1 MSRTAHQ
8 KLPVSS
14 PVSGQDARNV
24 IVIGAGIIGLCSAL
38 WLLRQGHR
46 VTIVDPAPPREGGSY
61 EQACSFGNACT
72 IAHHACLPVAMPGI
86 GLKVPG
92 MLLDPEGPLTIRWQ
106 HLWRM
111 APWIFQFLRSS
122 TASEVERITSVL
134 SGLLSYADDAYA
146 PLFADANAAHLLRH
160 DGCLYLYKN
169 EKEFRAT
176 RVEAALREKHHVH
189 MEVLGRDQIRQLEP
203 NLLPLY
209 ERGVLFKDSYTVD
222 SPRDLAFALADAVW
236 RFGGSL
242 IQGEAEQLLSCDDN
256 VKTVVNGTALPAD
269 YVVVAGG
276 AWSRK
281 FIKSMQENVPLDTE
295 RGYHV
300 FFPKPERHISRPVCY
315 AQHGFYLT
323 PVNGGIRAAGTV
335 EFGSFERRINAV
347 RTKKIASVAHSLIQ
361 GLGDPTSEWLG
372 FRPSMPDSL
381 PVIGPS
387 GKDKRILYAFGHGHI
402 GMTLGG
408 ITGRIIADLVSGRKP
423 ALDISPLRA
432 NRFN

>member
-14 PVSGQDARNV
+14 PVSGHDARSV

-46 VTIVDPAPPREGGSY
+46 VTVIDPAPPLDGHSY
-61 EQACSFGNACT
+61 EQSCSFGNACT

-92 MLLDPEGPLTIRWQ
+92 MLLDPEGPLTIQWQ
-106 HLWRM
+106 HLGRM
-111 APWIFQFLRSS
+111 APWIFRFLKAS
-122 TASEVERITSVL
+122 TVSEVERIASVL
-134 SGLLSYADDAYA
+134 STLLRYADDAYA
-146 PLFADANAAHLLRH
+146 PLFADANAASLLRH
-160 DGCLYLYKN
+160 NGCLYLYKS
-169 EKEFRAT
+169 EQEFRAT
-176 RVEAALREKHHVH
+176 RAEAALREKHHIN
-189 MEVLGRDQIRQLEP
+189 MEVLGKDEIRQLEP
-203 NLLPLY
+203 NLVPLY
-209 ERGVLFKDSYTVD
+209 EHGVLFKDSYTID
-222 SPRDLAFALADAVW
+222 SPRDLAFALAGAIQRGGG
-236 RFGGSL
+236 RF
-242 IQGEAEQLLSCDDN
+242 IQGEAEQLLSADSN
-256 VKTVVNGTALPAD
+256 VSTMVNGSALSAD
-269 YVVVAGG
+269 YLVVAGG

-281 FIKSMQENVPLDTE
+281 FVKSMQENVPLDTE

-323 PVNGGIRAAGTV
+323 PVSGGIRAAGTV
-335 EFGSFERRINAV
+335 EFGNFERRINTV
-347 RTKKIASVAHSLIQ
+347 RTRKIASVARTLIE
-361 GLGDPTSEWLG
+361 GLGDPASEWLG

-387 GKDKRILYAFGHGHI
+387 VKDKRILYAFGHGHI

-408 ITGRIIADLVSGRKP
+408 ITGRIIADLVSGKRP
-423 ALDISPLRA
+423 TFDISPLRA
-432 NRFN
+432 DRFN